1 MGVKPVWVEDIEG
14 APDGYMLTGQ
24 AAQDYA
30 DGVALRRLREALP
43 SGEDD
48 RVTVIL
54 SIDYGDTEASW
65 WQVDVES
72 AASVFE
78 TEGRARPEEI
88 WYEHTGFGATIA
100 EAADKCREALS

>member
-30 DGVALRRLREALP
+30 DGAALRRLREALP
-43 SGEDD
+43 ERDIKVWVEVGDHGY
-48 RVTVIL
+48 
-54 SIDYGDTEASW
+54 IDNVALFCEVGSLAEYFG
-65 WQVDVES
+65 
-72 AASVFE
+72 
-78 TEGRARPEEI
+78 
-88 WYEHTGFGATIA
+88 GATIA